1 MQTARIDLH
10 LHLDGSLNLR
20 WVYEKA
26 LKYGAIEQSTTFED
40 FYHIVYANNLKDRSL
55 SIRKFELMCDV
66 LQYREDLMEATRD
79 LVHTL
84 WQEGLYYAEIRFASQ
99 QHTMRG
105 LSQLDAL
112 KAVIDGAGEA
122 MEKYPGIR
130 IGIINCMMHKGDGAE
145 ANMAEN
151 FETIR
156 VTKEMIGKGAV
167 GLDLAGYENNGDF
180 LAYSPLFEEASRLG
194 IPYTVHAGEM
204 GIGEHVLDALSFG
217 AKRIGHGVNCIQEQE
232 YLDAV
237 LDSHIPLE
245 VCVSSNVKR
254 DLDYAAHPVRFLI
267 EQGANVTINTDNRVF
282 ARTNTLNEH
291 ALLRMI
297 GVSDDQL
304 NQCTLNAAHAA
315 FCDDATKEWL
325 LEKLEEDKKSG

>member
-10 LHLDGSLNLR
+10 LHLDGSLNLK
-20 WVYEKA
+20 WVYDRA
-26 LKYGAIEQSTTFED
+26 IRYGAISDGTSFED
-40 FYHIVYANNLKDRSL
+40 FYHIVYANNTKDRAL

-66 LQYREDLMEATRD
+66 LQYREDLVEATRD
-79 LVHTL
+79 LVQTL
-84 WQEGLYYAEIRFASQ
+84 WQEGIYYAEIRFASQ
-99 QHTMRG
+99 QHTSRG

-112 KAVIDGAGEA
+112 KAVIDGAGDA
-122 MEKYPGIR
+122 MDRYPGIR
-130 IGIINCMMHKGDGAE
+130 IGIINCLMHKGDSAA
-145 ANMAEN
+145 ANMDEN

-156 VTKEMIGKGAV
+156 VTKEMLGKGAV
-167 GLDLAGYENNGDF
+167 GLDLAGFENNGDF
-180 LAYSPLFEEASRLG
+180 LAYAPLFAEACRLG
-194 IPYTVHAGEM
+194 IPYTIHAGEM
-204 GIGEHVLDALSFG
+204 GIGEHVLDALSMG
-217 AKRIGHGVNCIQEQE
+217 ADRIGHGVNCVQDQS

-267 EQGANVTINTDNRVF
+267 DQGANITINTDNRIF

-297 GVSDDQL
+297 GVTEEQL
-304 NQCTLNAAHAA
+304 SQCTFNAAQAA
-315 FCDDATKEWL
+315 FCDDETREWL
-325 LEKLEEDKKSG
+325 LDRLEEDLRKG